1 MKTKTTVLA
10 SLLALS
16 TLSGAAIAGEAGQ
29 GFLQGQAGRSDVTLS
44 VDGFGSESDK
54 DNALTIRGGYYF
66 HQNFAVEAFASNVY
80 DEDFGI
86 ASLKASAIGIG
97 LVGKRNFG
105 ADGNGFF
112 IDGRV
117 GVSRGTLKGC
127 LDGYGCG
134 SEHSNKPYFGV
145 GAGYDFNKSFGLGL
159 NFDRLKGD
167 GDGVSVEADVL
178 SLGAEVR
185 W

>member
-1 MKTKTTVLA
+1 MKKNSIALA

-16 TLSGAAIAGEAGQ
+16 SISGAALAGEAGQ
-29 GFLQGQAGRSDVTLS
+29 VFLQGQVGRSDVTAT
-44 VDGFGSESDK
+44 VDGFGSASDK
-54 DNALTIRGGYYF
+54 DNALAIRGGYYF
-66 HQNFAVEAFASNVY
+66 HQNFAVEAFASKVY
-80 DEDFGI
+80 DEDFGD
-86 ASLKASAIGIG
+86 ASLKATAIGIG

-127 LDGYGCG
+127 VTGYGCG
-134 SEHSNKPYFGV
+134 SDHSNKPYFGV
-145 GAGYDFNKSFGLGL
+145 GAGYDFSKSFGLSL

-167 GDGVSVEADVL
+167 GEGVEVEADVV